1 MIKGNTNGI
10 KEYML
15 NELEEIHDIKTEKG
29 SLANID
35 IINKIVAPLPNSRCG
50 ATALAPI
57 AHPSSLM
64 LNIIV

>member
-35 IINKIVAPLPNSRCG
+35 IINKIV
-50 ATALAPI
+50 
-57 AHPSSLM
+57 
-64 LNIIV
+64 